1 MDPSVVELSV
11 LGFAIRNEESLFKL
25 REKGISQSAFVHH
38 QQVYDFIQDYRRDYK
53 KLPTADTI
61 ATVCN
66 VTISTNGHSDE
77 DFYTDQLLDLE
88 LKRKV
93 EVELLNAAKNL
104 ATGEP
109 QASIEKLML
118 GLGRLRRPSKLSFGY
133 TDGDANNRLD
143 MIRQRRELAKL
154 YDGYFSL
161 PVLKNV
167 QTGVLIGI
175 IGRTNVGKSFLLQRL
190 CIDAYL
196 KGKRILFLSP
206 EMPKDE
212 VDLRWDSLI
221 SKVFNADSLIDK
233 PELES
238 SYKEWLEKASTRS
251 DWITFDSNYGRPFT
265 PEVIDSQIV
274 EFQPDVVAV
283 DGLSLLSSSS
293 DDPSGGWEGVKE
305 TSNALQAMA
314 VARKVYIISTQQAN
328 RGAADK
334 PTPDLYNVAFGDGF
348 AQSSGVI
355 LSMGYHPDDIR
366 KRVLTVP
373 KNRYGSIIHKPF
385 EIDFDPSNGI
395 VID

>member
-1 MDPSVVELSV
+1 MDPSAVELSV
-11 LGFAIRNEESLFKL
+11 LGFAIRDEQSLFKL
-25 REKGISQSAFVHH
+25 RERGISQSAFVHH
-38 QQVYDFIQDYRRDYK
+38 QDVYDFIQDYRRDYQ

-61 ATVCN
+61 QTVCS
-66 VTISTNGHSDE
+66 VSLSVNGNSDE
-77 DFYTDQLLDLE
+77 DFYTDQLLRFE

-93 EVELLNAAKNL
+93 EVELLNAAKGL
-104 ATGEP
+104 DGGEP
-109 QASIEKLML
+109 EASIEKLML
-118 GLGRLRRPSKLSFGY
+118 NLGRLRRPAKLSFGY
-133 TDGDANNRLD
+133 TDGDAKERLET
-143 MIRQRRELAKL
+143 IRTRREISKMI
-154 YDGYFSL
+154 DGYFSL

-190 CIDAYL
+190 CIDAYM
-196 KGKRILFLSP
+196 KGKRVLFLSP

-221 SKVFNADSLIDK
+221 SKVFNADSLIER
-233 PELES
+233 PELEEP
-238 SYKEWLEKASTRS
+238 YKEWLERASTRS

-283 DGLSLLSSSS
+283 DGLSLMASSV

-305 TSNALQAMA
+305 TANALQAMA
-314 VARKVYIISTQQAN
+314 VARKVYILSTQQAN

-366 KRVLTVP
+366 KRILTVP
-373 KNRYGSIIHKPF
+373 KNRYGAVVHKPF
-385 EIDFDPSNGI
+385 EIPFDPSNGI